1 MSLLAVLPA
10 ALVALLSSSLVLSA
24 PSSSNDPFRAI
35 SAHATRQPE
44 PPVCCLTPLPPVEP
58 VADEILLSFEEWKEK
73 QASLQASAKVNG
85 KDKELPNR
93 TSASS
98 GNPAQASSGAETTI
112 SSVENLSP
120 ITSTEDT
127 LDSDSASSL
136 EKLSPHFQVPLT
148 DRFNYA
154 SLDCSARVHLT
165 HRSAK
170 SPASILSSK
179 RDRYMLSPC
188 NSPKEKQFVVV
199 ELCEDIRIDTVQ
211 LANFEFFSG
220 VFKDFTV
227 SVSKTYKEDW
237 IVAGTYRAKN
247 VRGVQSFHPPPSL
260 TGFYRFIRIDF
271 HTHYSNEYYCPISLL
286 RVYGLTHLEEWKW
299 EMWEAESRAKREEL
313 SESPLHVPV
322 AVDSSLNPPSSVIP
336 EVYSIPAVNPIAM
349 PVSPSHNDPSTFE
362 DAKRDSAQTIP
373 TTQRTLAPFAWEQ
386 FSTSSANEIPI
397 SNANHET
404 MNEPPSGTSSPS
416 TSQSLPLS
424 VNTSPV
430 APSDKASTTSTQTL
444 TTSSVSSPVTSPT
457 HQVHSPPPASG
468 GESIYRNIMNRL
480 TAVEANH
487 TLYVRYVEEQTSSV
501 REMIRRLS
509 EDVGRLDGIAKAQA
523 QRFQRNLIE
532 WENQRLKLET
542 DYNELITRVEYLSDE
557 ITLEKRLGIAQL
569 CLLLAVI
576 VFVGLTRGSRGES
589 LVEHGPLRLNR
600 SMRDWSRRH
609 LSFSGHWV
617 SKFTANSSRT
627 PSPPRTAAK
636 SARVNGAAQPAPVNL
651 DDDQRAPFPSL
662 SARPRG
668 PKSASF
674 AKQTDRKVQN
684 VYIRARSR
692 SRTPS
697 LHTAHPPNTRNIP
710 RPSTPT
716 TSVTTTSRPQFYR
729 ANSLTAGN
737 AGLLPVSASFS
748 AVGPVPKS
756 AKRWARTAHLHEV
769 KSPVP
774 AVATATNGKLSKH
787 MDDRNVADE
796 RAEGGRSVDATVDTT
811 SHPPQDEAR
820 VAVTESNSDVFLE
833 SPIQSTRRSR
843 ISNLC
848 SLAKPLTELPA
859 GNHWTTSSG
868 SSCDGED
875 GDAWVDTDTT
885 DTSVD
890 GDSNGFSG
898 FGFDS

>member
-1 MSLLAVLPA
+1 MTLLAVLPA
-10 ALVALLSSSLVLSA
+10 AVVALVFASLVFSA
-24 PSSSNDPFRAI
+24 PSSSNDPFKAI

-58 VADEILLSFEEWKEK
+58 VADEIPLSFEEWKEK
-73 QASLQASAKVNG
+73 QVTLQASAKVNG

-93 TSASS
+93 TSGST
-98 GNPAQASSGAETTI
+98 AQASAGFETPSSPVDNVI
-112 SSVENLSP
+112 S
-120 ITSTEDT
+120 ITYSEDAS
-127 LDSDSASSL
+127 DSDSGSSL
-136 EKLSPHFQVPLT
+136 EKLSPHFRVPLT

-154 SLDCSARVHLT
+154 SMDCSARVHLA

-237 IVAGTYRAKN
+237 IVAGTYRATN

-299 EMWEAESRAKREEL
+299 EIWEAESRAKREEL
-313 SESPLHVPV
+313 SDPSPRESAEP
-322 AVDSSLNPPSSVIP
+322 SSLQLPPPDISEANAVPSANTIAVSV
-336 EVYSIPAVNPIAM
+336 N
-349 PVSPSHNDPSTFE
+349 PSHNNPPTSE
-362 DAKRDSAQTIP
+362 DNEGVSSFVAQTDSSF
-373 TTQRTLAPFAWEQ
+373 QRTLAPFAWEQ
-386 FSTSSANEIPI
+386 FSTSNANEALQ
-397 SNANHET
+397 SHESHIT
-404 MNEPPSGTSSPS
+404 MNDPPSVTSS
-416 TSQSLPLS
+416 T
-424 VNTSPV
+424 
-430 APSDKASTTSTQTL
+430 STTQLLSFSL
-444 TTSSVSSPVTSPT
+444 NTSSVRPSNTNATSTIQTQMSSSIPFPTISPT
-457 HQVHSPPPASG
+457 HQVHNPPASG

-480 TAVEANH
+480 TALEANH
-487 TLYVRYVEEQTSSV
+487 TLYVRYVEEQTNSV
-501 REMIRRLS
+501 REMIRRLG
-509 EDVGRLDGIAKAQA
+509 EDVGRLDGIGKAQA
-523 QRFQRNLIE
+523 QRFQRSLIE
-532 WENQRLKLET
+532 WENQRKKLEN
-542 DYNELITRVEYLSDE
+542 DYNELVARVEYLSDE

-576 VFVGLTRGSRGES
+576 VFIGLTRGSRGES
-589 LVEHGPLRLNR
+589 LVEHGPLRFNR

-617 SKFTANSSRT
+617 SKFTANSSRST
-627 PSPPRTAAK
+627 SPPRTAK
-636 SARVNGAAQPAPVNL
+636 SPKIDGAPPQVNL
-651 DDDQRAPFPSL
+651 DDERAPFPSL

-674 AKQTDRKVQN
+674 AKTSDRKVQN

-697 LHTAHPPNTRNIP
+697 LRTALPLTHNARIIP
-710 RPSTPT
+710 RPTTPT
-716 TSVTTTSRPQFYR
+716 TSVTTTSRPQLYR
-729 ANSLTAGN
+729 TNSLTTGDI
-737 AGLLPVSASFS
+737 GLPASASFS

-769 KSPVP
+769 KNLAPVI
-774 AVATATNGKLSKH
+774 ATMNGKVAKDINGVNLKKEVSEVVSSADSDTATLTPKDRTKSLE
-787 MDDRNVADE
+787 DDM
-796 RAEGGRSVDATVDTT
+796 
-811 SHPPQDEAR
+811 
-820 VAVTESNSDVFLE
+820 NSDDLPETPSRPTRKYNTYSFATTDMDE
-833 SPIQSTRRSR
+833 PEIRSGKRRASSP
-843 ISNLC
+843 
-848 SLAKPLTELPA
+848 
-859 GNHWTTSSG
+859 G
-868 SSCDGED
+868 SD
-875 GDAWVDTDTT
+875 GDDGDSWVDTDTT

-890 GDSNGFSG
+890 GDSGGFGG
-898 FGFDS
+898 FGFDSC